1 MVSTPSI
8 YGILLE
14 GTWKRSVKGYDSFFD
29 EIIFGMIHLY
39 SLQKYLS
46 TLTNNE
52 VSLCKISWMMFHSR
66 PSAQA
71 KHCSWEARRGLGVS
85 MGVKSVMEN
94 RRFFIHFF
102 LQFPIY
108 ALLFCSCMIV
118 WIQDS
123 IPFPSNLQM
132 CQVWLSS
139 SSFSERGVLKF
150 RYQGQLRF

>member
-66 PSAQA
+66 PSTQA

-102 LQFPIY
+102 FCNFQFMPCFSALAWLFGSKIQYPFLPTCKCVRFDCHLQVFQKGG
-108 ALLFCSCMIV
+108 S
-118 WIQDS
+118 W
-123 IPFPSNLQM
+123 NLDIK
-132 CQVWLSS
+132 VN
-139 SSFSERGVLKF
+139 
-150 RYQGQLRF
+150 

>member
-1 MVSTPSI
+1 MV
-8 YGILLE
+8 LE
-14 GTWKRSVKGYDSFFD
+14 GTWKRSVKGNYSFFD
-29 EIIFGMIHLY
+29 KLFDMIYLY
-39 SLQKYLS
+39 SLQNYLS

-52 VSLCKISWMMFHSR
+52 VSLCKISWVMFHSR
-66 PSAQA
+66 PSTQA

-94 RRFFIHFF
+94 RRIFHTCFFC

-139 SSFSERGVLKF
+139 SSFSERGGSWNLDIKVN
-150 RYQGQLRF
+150 

>member
-66 PSAQA
+66 PSTQA

-102 LQFPIY
+102 FAI
-108 ALLFCSCMIV
+108 
-118 WIQDS
+118 
-123 IPFPSNLQM
+123 SNL
-132 CQVWLSS
+132 CLAFLLLHDCLDPRFNTLSFQPANVS
-139 SSFSERGVLKF
+139 GLIVIFKF
-150 RYQGQLRF
+150 FRKGGPEI